1 MSTTTAIRPSVRAAF
16 EGLIDYAGLFPPAT
30 LPLEEARRQY
40 QEARHEDASWILG
53 RFIVP
58 ASRVCELG
66 VLQQTRAP
74 AEPTPLSV
82 IVDGSLDPRQ
92 WFASVQGLLAAI
104 GRVRESVPS
113 LRVHALEVPLAP
125 LSAARETFDAA
136 IGQLGALVDVA
147 GLHDLPVY
155 VELPGGKRW
164 RELLPGGMAAL
175 ARAGLNA
182 KLRCGGVTESAFP
195 PVADV
200 AAFIATAAA
209 EGVAFKATAGLHH
222 PVRHVDA
229 STGFTM
235 HGFLNLLGAA
245 ALAPRFDLDALLQIV
260 AEEDVRAFAFDDTT
274 FAWRDRC
281 VNLDDLRSTRACAFA
296 GYGSC
301 SFDEPIADLTALGL
315 FSPAA

>member
-1 MSTTTAIRPSVRAAF
+1 MSTTTAVRPPVRAAF

-30 LPLEEARRQY
+30 LPLEEARRHY
-40 QEARHEDASWILG
+40 EEARNGDASWMLG

-58 ASRVCELG
+58 ASRVSQL
-66 VLQQTRAP
+66 VAFQQTYDRP
-74 AEPTPLSV
+74 EPIPLSV
-82 IVDGSLDPRQ
+82 IVDASLDPRQ
-92 WFASVQGLLAAI
+92 WFASTQGLLATI

-147 GLHDLPVY
+147 GLHGLPVY
-155 VELPGGKRW
+155 VELPAGKRW
-164 RELLPGGMAAL
+164 RDLLPGAMAAL
-175 ARAGLNA
+175 ARTRLNA

-195 PVADV
+195 SVGDV
-200 AAFIATAAA
+200 AAFIATAAS

-245 ALAPRFDLDALLQIV
+245 ALAPRFDLDVILQIV
-260 AEEDVRAFAFDDTT
+260 AEEDVRAFSFDETT
-274 FAWRDRC
+274 FAWRDRR
-281 VNLDDLRSTRACAFA
+281 VNVDDLRSMRACAFA

-301 SFDEPIADLTALGL
+301 SFVEPIADLTSLGL